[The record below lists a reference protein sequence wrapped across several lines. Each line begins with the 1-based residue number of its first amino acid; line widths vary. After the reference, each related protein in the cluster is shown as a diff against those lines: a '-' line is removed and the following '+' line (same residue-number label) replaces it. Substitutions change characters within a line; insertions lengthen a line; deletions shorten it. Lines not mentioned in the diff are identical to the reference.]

1 MAMKE
6 LNNIF
11 VVYDPTKEEQP
22 ALLRAANIARE
33 APATLHV
40 YACIHEELPGEAD
53 KQRAVKSHIEGQKTL
68 LSNAIAPL
76 VSEGIEV
83 TTEVEWDKDWYHAVV
98 RASIRNHAD
107 VVLKSSYRH
116 SQGQRILNKSSDWTL
131 IRECVCPVL
140 LVKEGETRD
149 VHRVLA
155 AVDIRADKEN
165 YEKLN
170 KNIIT
175 FSKRVLDRDNAEV
188 HFVNAHKDLSDFP
201 DRNALLRNT
210 GVGSDRIHIK
220 MGDPDDVIVEN
231 AKDLD
236 VSLVVIG
243 NSARSGLSAVVRGNT
258 VEKVLDKLECDVLS
272 IP

>member
-1 MAMKE
+1 MKE
-6 LNNIF
+6 LNTLF
-11 VVYDPTKEEQP
+11 VVYDPTREDQPALARAATIAREQP
-22 ALLRAANIARE
+22 AA
-33 APATLHV
+33 LHV
-40 YACIHEELPGEAD
+40 YACIYEDLSATNER
-53 KQRAVKSHIEGQKTL
+53 QRAIKSHLEGQKTL
-68 LSNAIAPL
+68 LQAAIAPL
-76 VSEGIEV
+76 VTEGLEV
-83 TTEVEWDKDWYHAVV
+83 STEVEWDKDWYHAVV
-98 RASIRNHAD
+98 RASIRSGAD

-116 SQGQRILNKSSDWTL
+116 SAGQRILNKSSDWTL

-140 LVKEGETRD
+140 LVKEGEVRD
-149 VHRVLA
+149 VNRVLA
-155 AVDIRADKEN
+155 AVDIRAEKEN

-170 KNIIT
+170 RNIID
-175 FSKRVLDRDNAEV
+175 FSKWMLDRENAEV
-188 HFVNAHKDLSDFP
+188 HFVNAHRDLSDFP

-210 GVGSDRIHIK
+210 GVGSERIHIK
-220 MGDPDDVIVEN
+220 MGDPDEVIVEN